1 MYIEEIKLKNF
12 RNYINQE
19 IKLKNGINLFYGNNA
34 QGKTIIIESIFLCSM
49 GKSFRARKDKE
60 LINFNNENNNNTS
73 IEIKYF
79 KKDRDGKIKYMIGEN
94 KNIFINN
101 VQIKKMSEILGNINI
116 VLFSPEDINIIK
128 DGPSNRRKFL
138 NMMISQVRPNYIY
151 NYNLYLKTLE
161 QKNNYLKNINNANKN
176 DNLLDIYDEKLAEYG
191 IIINK
196 YRDEFINKIKEKI
209 KEIHKNVTKEKEE
222 IKIKYISDCFNKE
235 DFLKQLK
242 ENRNQDILK
251 GHTSVGIQRDDIYFF
266 INGKKIDIYGSQGQ
280 QRTSILS
287 LKLAELEIIK
297 EEIGENPILLLDDFM
312 SELDSERRLNFLENI
327 ENTQIII
334 TCTDEINIENV
345 EINKYEVK
353 DGIVYEKNI

>member
-1 MYIEEIKLKNF
+1 MYIDKIKLKNF
-12 RNYINQE
+12 RNYKNQE
-19 IKLKNGINLFYGNNA
+19 IKLKDGINLFYGNNA
-34 QGKTIIIESIFLCSM
+34 QGKTNIIESVFLCSM

-60 LINFNNENNNNTS
+60 LINFDAKDFQ
-73 IEIKYF
+73 IEIEYS
-79 KKDRDGKIKYMIGEN
+79 KKDRDGKIKYIIGDN

-138 NMMISQVRPNYIY
+138 NMMISQLRPNYIY
-151 NYNLYLKTLE
+151 TYNLYLKTLE
-161 QKNNYLKNINNANKN
+161 QRNMYLKNISLENKN
-176 DNLLDIYDEKLAEYG
+176 EDLLDIYDEKLAEYG

-209 KEIHKNVTKEKEE
+209 GEIHKKVTKEKEE
-222 IKIKYISDCFNKE
+222 IKIKYISDCFEKE
-235 DFLKQLK
+235 KFLEQLK
-242 ENRNQDILK
+242 SNRNQDILK
-251 GHTSVGIQRDDIYFF
+251 GYTSIGIQRDDIYFF

-297 EEIGENPILLLDDFM
+297 DEIGENPVLLLDDFM
-312 SELDSERRLNFLENI
+312 SELDSQRRLNFLKNI

-334 TCTDEINIENV
+334 TCTDDINIENV
-345 EINKYEVK
+345 AINKYKVE
-353 DGIVYEKNI
+353 DGYVYEKK

>member
-1 MYIEEIKLKNF
+1 MYIDKIKLKNF
-12 RNYINQE
+12 RNYKEQE
-19 IKLKNGINLFYGNNA
+19 IKLKDGINLFYGNNA
-34 QGKTIIIESIFLCSM
+34 QGKTNIIESVFIGSM

-60 LINFNNENNNNTS
+60 LINFDAKDFQ
-73 IEIKYF
+73 IEIEYT
-79 KKDRDGKIKYMIGEN
+79 KKDREGKIKYIVGEN

-138 NMMISQVRPNYIY
+138 NMMISQLRPKYIY
-151 NYNLYLKTLE
+151 TYNLYLKTLE
-161 QKNNYLKNINNANKN
+161 QRNIYLKNSSLENKN
-176 DNLLDIYDEKLAEYG
+176 EDLLDIYDEKLAEYG

-209 KEIHKNVTKEKEE
+209 SEIHKKVTKEKEE
-222 IKIKYISDCFNKE
+222 IKIKYISDCFEKE
-235 DFLKQLK
+235 KFLEQLK
-242 ENRNQDILK
+242 NNRNQDILK
-251 GHTSVGIQRDDIYFF
+251 GYTSIGIQRDDIYFF

-297 EEIGENPILLLDDFM
+297 DEIGEYPILLLDDFM
-312 SELDSERRLNFLENI
+312 SELDSQRRLNFLKNI

-334 TCTDEINIENV
+334 TCTDDINIENV
-345 EINKYEVK
+345 DINKYKVE
-353 DGIVYEKNI
+353 DGYVYEKNN